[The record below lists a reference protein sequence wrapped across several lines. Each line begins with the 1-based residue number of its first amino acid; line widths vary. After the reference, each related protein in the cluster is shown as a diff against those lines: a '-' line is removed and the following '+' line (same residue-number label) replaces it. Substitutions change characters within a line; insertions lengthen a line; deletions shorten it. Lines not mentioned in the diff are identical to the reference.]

1 MKENALPVILSK
13 EDHRLLTALTENVS
27 AQGKK
32 QEMTLSYEIERAKV
46 LREEDMPDNVVRL
59 NSKVKVVD
67 VESKREMQFTI
78 VLPQFAD
85 VKQNKISV
93 LTPMGSAL
101 IGLSVGNEI
110 NWKMPAGMRR
120 LKVLEAVYTPESVIS
135 NS

>member
-32 QEMTLSYEIERAKV
+32 QEMTLSYEVERAKV
-46 LREEDMPDNVVRL
+46 LKDEEMPDNVVRL

-78 VLPQFAD
+78 VHPQLAD

-101 IGLSVGNEI
+101 IGLSVGSEI

-120 LKVLEAVYTPESVIS
+120 LKVLEAVYVPE
-135 NS
+135 